1 MYQIPESY
9 RAYCTDSAV
18 RTAVDHILESPK
30 KLDVPPDIEW
40 DELPKFHRAVLSAHQ
55 VRCEY
60 ANYLIDLWEHIW
72 QPALDNCGFEVTPRT
87 IADTEE
93 WLEKKLDT
101 YAIFGNSW
109 FSRVF
114 DVRGETKFTLSLGT
128 FDDAEPLPVRITLC
142 SLSDP
147 DGEDLLSELNLGDD
161 WIANED
167 DWPLHVVSRRGL
179 APIGDDGTVDLDSL
193 RTAAADAL
201 AAVQGRTE

>member
-9 RAYCTDSAV
+9 RAYCNDRVV
-18 RTAVDHILESPK
+18 RTAVEHILNKSD

-60 ANYLIDLWEHIW
+60 ANHLIDLWECIW
-72 QPALDNCGFEVTPRT
+72 QPALDECGLEVTPRT

-93 WLEKKLDT
+93 WLEQKLDT
-101 YAIFGNSW
+101 YTIFENSW

-114 DVRGETKFTLSLGT
+114 DVRGDTKFTLSLGT
-128 FDDAEPLPVRITLC
+128 FDDAEPLPVRITLS

-147 DGEDLLSELNLGDD
+147 DGEDLLSHLYHYELRSSGNS
-161 WIANED
+161 
-167 DWPLHVVSRRGL
+167 SRFRRFSRVT
-179 APIGDDGTVDLDSL
+179 D
-193 RTAAADAL
+193 
-201 AAVQGRTE
+201 